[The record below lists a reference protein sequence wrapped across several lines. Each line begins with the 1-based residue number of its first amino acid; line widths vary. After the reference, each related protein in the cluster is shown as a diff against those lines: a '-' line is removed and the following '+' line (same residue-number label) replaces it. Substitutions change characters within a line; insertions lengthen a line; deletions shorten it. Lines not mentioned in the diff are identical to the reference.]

1 MSKASVSADSPK
13 TIKSSG
19 QGPWVGLRL
28 DFRISLETSHCATLL
43 WSADNQTV
51 DNRGHVNPT
60 DEVDR
65 EKMNLSFCILPWSET
80 A

>member
-19 QGPWVGLRL
+19 QGSWVCLRL
-28 DFRISLETSHCATLL
+28 DFRISLETSLCAALL
-43 WSADNQTV
+43 WSAVETV
-51 DNRGHVNPT
+51 DNRGHVNPI

-65 EKMNLSFCILPWSET
+65 KKMNLSFFILRRPET

>member
-28 DFRISLETSHCATLL
+28 DFRISLETSHCAALL
-43 WSADNQTV
+43 WSAVETV
-51 DNRGHVNPT
+51 DNRGHVNPI

-65 EKMNLSFCILPWSET
+65 EKMNPSFFILRRSET

>member
-19 QGPWVGLRL
+19 QCPWVGLRL
-28 DFRISLETSHCATLL
+28 NFRISLETSHCAALL
-43 WSADNQTV
+43 WSAVETV
-51 DNRGHVNPT
+51 DNRGHVNPI
-60 DEVDR
+60 DGVDR
-65 EKMNLSFCILPWSET
+65 EKMNLSFFILRRSKT